1 MGLVDIT
8 SKEIV
13 YRYAE
18 ASGSIKL
25 KKTTLKAIKDGSTPK
40 GDPLTV
46 AKVAAIAAAKNTWS
60 IIPFCHQISLTSVD
74 VASSLDVDRVSVKI
88 AVKSAGKTGV
98 EMEALTAV
106 SVYLLT
112 IWDMVKPLEKDTQG
126 QYPNTSIEQIKIR
139 RKIKTLE
146 VIKDDRSES
155 P

>member
-1 MGLVDIT
+1 MGMVDIT
-8 SKEIV
+8 SKETV

-25 KKTTLKAIKDGSTPK
+25 KKNTLNAIKNGSTPK
-40 GDPLTV
+40 GDPLIV
-46 AKVAAIAAAKNTWS
+46 AKVAAIAAAKNTCS

-74 VASSLDVDRVSVKI
+74 VDSSLEEDRVSVKI
-88 AVKSAGKTGV
+88 AVKSTGKTGV
-98 EMEALTAV
+98 EMEALTAA

-126 QYPNTSIEQIKIR
+126 QYPNTIIEQIKIR

-146 VIKDDRSES
+146 VTKGDHSES

>member
-1 MGLVDIT
+1 MGMIDIT
-8 SKEIV
+8 SKETY

-25 KKTTLKAIKDGSTPK
+25 KKTTLNAIKKGSTPK

-46 AKVAAIAAAKNTWS
+46 AKVAAIAAAKNTCS
-60 IIPFCHQISLTSVD
+60 IIPFCHQISLTLVD
-74 VASSLDVDRVSVKI
+74 VTPSLDEDSVSVKI
-88 AVKSAGKTGV
+88 AVKSTGKTGV
-98 EMEALTAV
+98 EMEALTAA

-112 IWDMVKPLEKDTQG
+112 IWDMVKPLEKDAQG
-126 QYPNTSIEQIKIR
+126 QYPNTSIEQIKIQ

-146 VIKDDRSES
+146 DTKDDRSES